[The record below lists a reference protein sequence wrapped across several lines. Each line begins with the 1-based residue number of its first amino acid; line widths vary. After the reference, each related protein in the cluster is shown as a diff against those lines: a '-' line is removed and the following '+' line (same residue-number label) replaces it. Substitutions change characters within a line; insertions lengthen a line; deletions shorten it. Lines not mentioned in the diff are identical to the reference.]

1 MSTDTADELQELS
14 AEALAFINDPALRM
28 EGAPFLHRVRAV
40 APVLRT
46 DAGVW
51 LVTRHADA
59 LAILK
64 DGERWSRRAFTEQHA
79 GTIDP
84 QVLEYHLSGRPT
96 MSDGAAHRR
105 LRNLAAPAFTPAA
118 VKRWRTTMEEIAT
131 NLLDELE
138 PKGAMDATR
147 ELGYPFSQQLASF
160 LLGVPYE
167 DHVLWESW
175 QERMLPLLV
184 GIESEEGVRQATEAT
199 YEFAEYVAALASR
212 LREHPTDGLFSLMV
226 NAEEDGSRLSEVELV
241 GFAHEILGAS
251 FDSTANT
258 VETVMW
264 MLLRH
269 PDQLAKLR
277 EDPSL
282 WPAAI
287 EEVLRYVSIGTMLL
301 PRMAASDV
309 ELGGVTIPKGE
320 VAIVYVDGPNRD
332 PEVFED
338 PDRFDICRESKQ
350 HLSFGFGTHFC
361 LGAGLARMGLG
372 ILLPMVFDR
381 LPNLRLVEEKPPWNL
396 SQTHFRFLER
406 LDVVW

>member
-1 MSTDTADELQELS
+1 
-14 AEALAFINDPALRM
+14 
-28 EGAPFLHRVRAV
+28 
-40 APVLRT
+40 
-46 DAGVW
+46 
-51 LVTRHADA
+51 
-59 LAILK
+59 
-64 DGERWSRRAFTEQHA
+64 
-79 GTIDP
+79 
-84 QVLEYHLSGRPT
+84 
-96 MSDGAAHRR
+96 
-105 LRNLAAPAFTPAA
+105 
-118 VKRWRTTMEEIAT
+118 
-131 NLLDELE
+131 
-138 PKGAMDATR
+138 
-147 ELGYPFSQQLASF
+147 
-160 LLGVPYE
+160 
-167 DHVLWESW
+167 
-175 QERMLPLLV
+175 
-184 GIESEEGVRQATEAT
+184 
-199 YEFAEYVAALASR
+199 
-212 LREHPTDGLFSLMV
+212 
-226 NAEEDGSRLSEVELV
+226 
-241 GFAHEILGAS
+241 
-251 FDSTANT
+251 
-258 VETVMW
+258 MW

-301 PRMAASDV
+301 PRMAAEDV

-350 HLSFGFGTHFC
+350 RLSFGFGTHFC

-381 LPNLRLVEEKPPWNL
+381 LPNIRLVDEKPPWNL

>member
-1 MSTDTADELQELS
+1 VSTSTANTLEALR
-14 AEALAFINDPALRM
+14 AEALAFINEPARRM

-46 DAGVW
+46 EIGVW

-59 LAILK
+59 LAILR

-79 GTIDP
+79 GGIDP

-160 LLGVPYE
+160 LLGVPYA

-184 GIESEEGVRQATEAT
+184 GIKSEEGVRQATEAT
-199 YEFAEYVAALASR
+199 YEFAEYVGALAAR
-212 LREHPTDGLFSLMV
+212 LREHPTDGLFSIIV
-226 NAEEDGSRLSEVELV
+226 NAEEGGSHLSEVELV

-258 VETVMW
+258 VESVMW

-301 PRMAASDV
+301 PRMAVQDV
-309 ELGGVTIPKGE
+309 ELGGVTIPEGE
-320 VAIVYVDGPNRD
+320 AAIVYVDGPNRD

-381 LPNLRLVEEKPPWNL
+381 LPNMRLVDEKPPWNL